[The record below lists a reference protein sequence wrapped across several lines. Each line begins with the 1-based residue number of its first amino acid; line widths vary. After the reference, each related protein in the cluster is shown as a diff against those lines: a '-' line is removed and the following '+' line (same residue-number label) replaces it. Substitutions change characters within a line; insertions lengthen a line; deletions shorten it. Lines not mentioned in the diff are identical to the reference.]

1 MVADELEKYLQEYI
15 PLSRAMHVSVV
26 EINEE
31 TVVLSA
37 PLAPNI
43 NHHETAFGG
52 SVSSLALLSAWSL
65 LNVRLSNAGMINR
78 LVVQKSTM
86 EFIHP
91 IKGEFLARAVLS
103 RPEEWEKFVQ
113 TLVRREKARIVV
125 SAMIEHG
132 HQVVGRLT
140 GEFVALRA

>member
-1 MVADELEKYLQEYI
+1 MLAVELEKYLQEYI
-15 PLSRAMHVSVV
+15 PLSRAMHISVV
-26 EINEE
+26 EINEDS
-31 TVVLSA
+31 VVLSA

-65 LNVRLSNAGMINR
+65 LNVRLSDAGVINR

-91 IKGEFLARAVLS
+91 IKGEFLARAVLAQ
-103 RPEEWEKFVQ
+103 PEEWGKFVQ
-113 TLVRREKARIVV
+113 TLVRKEKARIIV
-125 SAMIEHG
+125 SAIIEHAN
-132 HQVVGRLT
+132 QMVGRLT

>member
-1 MVADELEKYLQEYI
+1 MVADELEKYIQDHI
-15 PLSRAMHVSVV
+15 PLSKAMHISVV
-26 EINEE
+26 EISEDS
-31 TVVLSA
+31 VVLSA

-65 LNVRLSNAGMINR
+65 LNVRLSDAGVINR

-91 IKGEFLARAVLS
+91 IKGEFVARAVLAQ
-103 RPEEWEKFVQ
+103 PEEWTKFVQ
-113 TLVRREKARIVV
+113 TLVRREKARILV
-125 SAMIEHG
+125 SAIIEHAN
-132 HQVVGRLT
+132 QIVGRLT